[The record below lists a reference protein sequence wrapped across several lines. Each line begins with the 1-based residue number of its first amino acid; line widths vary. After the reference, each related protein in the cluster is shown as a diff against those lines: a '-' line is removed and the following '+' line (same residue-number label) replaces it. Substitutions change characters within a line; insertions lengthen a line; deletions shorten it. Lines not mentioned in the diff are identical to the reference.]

1 METQEKDIYQALK
14 EFVERIDAETKR
26 IVAERQAKAQAQ
38 AEGQAQTESRKA
50 K

>member
-14 EFVERIDAETKR
+14 EFIERIDAEAKR
-26 IVAERQAKAQAQ
+26 IVAERQAKAQA
-38 AEGQAQTESRKA
+38 EGQAQPESRKA